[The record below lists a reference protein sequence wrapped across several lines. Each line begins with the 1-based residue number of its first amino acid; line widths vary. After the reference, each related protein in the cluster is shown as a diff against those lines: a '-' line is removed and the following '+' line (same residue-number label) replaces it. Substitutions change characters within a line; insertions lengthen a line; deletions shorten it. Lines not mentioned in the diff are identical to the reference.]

1 MPVAE
6 PDVVWARSGH
16 SAFSLGCPVVEGR
29 DRHTGDVMDFFGR
42 EHLTTVGQGFR
53 HEDSLRLEGDE
64 AEPSALRRA
73 VSHKL

>member
-6 PDVVWARSGH
+6 SDVVWARSRH
-16 SAFSLGCPVVEGR
+16 PAFSLGCPVVEGR

-53 HEDSLRLEGDE
+53 HEDSLR
-64 AEPSALRRA
+64 
-73 VSHKL
+73 

>member
-6 PDVVWARSGH
+6 SDVVWARSRD

-29 DRHTGDVMDFFGR
+29 DGHTGDVVDFFGR

-53 HEDSLRLEGDE
+53 HEDSLRLEGDDAE
-64 AEPSALRRA
+64 ASALR
-73 VSHKL
+73 

>member
-6 PDVVWARSGH
+6 ADVVWARSRD
-16 SAFSLGCPVVEGR
+16 STLSLGCPVVEGR
-29 DRHTGDVMDFFGR
+29 DGHTCDVMDFFGR

-64 AEPSALRRA
+64 VETSTLR
-73 VSHKL
+73 